1 MRAFMINVYL
11 DSSDYSV
18 LSDPSRS
25 SSEVESILS
34 QLERFLEDGRIACWF
49 SAASV
54 AEAVP
59 LAPTFLPAA
68 RSRLEMIKRLCG
80 NNCLVDGST
89 LAAIER
95 DAVLKRRPPLLNEVR
110 KVDGRWTPNI
120 DEIVDDILTP
130 QQELQR
136 QVTALGLGRAARR
149 KMEHSIKK
157 RGPQAAQ
164 STVAEFYQRYPF
176 RPVDRPILTA
186 YAEGRADKAQIL
198 ECLVAAFTDLEQLA
212 DWYEKRWDHTA
223 PVFKWIRSSGALIV
237 QNMPKLVEVFLRE
250 KQNAVNIGISEEDAI
265 RMLDKI
271 AVGIVSRAHRILGKQ
286 LLKIDPD
293 AAEEP
298 ISDDDLWSWAPGIS
312 TMGAAAGHVSRRA
325 AFVRK
330 DPRPPKESDY
340 GDIVH
345 SAYMPYVDIFRADG
359 FTADA
364 LKKLKSARATV
375 VVSRLTEL
383 MPEIQRKIEAPQG

>member
-1 MRAFMINVYL
+1 MINVYL

-34 QLERFLEDGRIACWF
+34 QLEKFLRDGRIVCWF

-68 RSRLEMIKRLCG
+68 RNRLEMIKRLCG
-80 NNCLVDGST
+80 NNCLVDVSA

-110 KVDGRWTPNI
+110 RVDGRWTPNI
-120 DEIVDDILTP
+120 NEIADNIQTP

-136 QVTALGLGRAARR
+136 QLAALDLGRAERR
-149 KMEHSIKK
+149 KMEHSIQK

-164 STVAEFYQRYPF
+164 SAVAEFYQRYPF
-176 RPVDRPILTA
+176 RPVDKPILTA
-186 YAEGRADKAQIL
+186 YAEGRADKVQVL
-198 ECLVAAFTDLEQLA
+198 ECLVSAFTDLDRVA
-212 DWYEKRWDHTA
+212 DWYEKRWDHMA
-223 PVFKWIRSSGALIV
+223 PVFKWIRSGGTSIV
-237 QNMPKLVEVFLRE
+237 QNIPKLVDVLLHQ
-250 KQNAVNIGISEEDAI
+250 KKNAINIGISEEDASK
-265 RMLDKI
+265 MLDKI
-271 AVGIVSRAHRILGKQ
+271 AMDIVSRAHRILGKQ
-286 LLKIDPD
+286 LLKIDLD

-325 AFVRK
+325 AFMRK
-330 DPRPPKESDY
+330 YSRSPKESDF
-340 GDIVH
+340 GDMIH

-364 LKKLKSARATV
+364 LKQLKSARTTV
-375 VVSRLTEL
+375 VVPRLTEL
-383 MPEIQRKIEAPQG
+383 MPEIQKKIEATQG